1 MRKVKKLLGLLL
13 AAVMVLAM
21 GVPTFAASGGYS
33 IKINDESSEHTY
45 VAYQVFRGT
54 VSVSDN
60 GQTLS
65 NVEWGDGVNGEALL
79 AALKGP
85 EGTLTAYQTCTS
97 AAEVAKVLEGYDDDS
112 QAIKEFSDIVGQ
124 HLSET
129 TSGTLSAYD
138 EASKSYTI
146 SGLAAGYY
154 FIKDADTVA
163 ETDAYTDFILKL
175 TNDETITRKADVPSV
190 EKKVQEDDKDITY
203 GEEDDNYGEGYND
216 VADWNIGDPVPF
228 KLIGT
233 LPTNFAD
240 YDTYQYIFHDT
251 LSTGLSLNQ
260 DTIHVY
266 MASDKAGTKDKKELH
281 GYTVNVPGTEEEN
294 QCSFEVAFADLTNSE
309 TVGEEVTANKYIIV
323 EYTATLN
330 KDAEIGLPG
339 NPNRVYLEFSNNPN
353 SGGEGDTGKTPEDKV
368 IVFTYELDATKV
380 DGEHTDTKLKDAEFV
395 LYKEVDG
402 VKQYAQVAQED
413 QIDQETQE
421 ITIKKGTIIGWD
433 PAVSESENSIT
444 YPENSTL
451 KSDENGLFKVIG
463 LDDGTYW
470 LKETKAP
477 DGYNLITDPIM
488 IVITANTENDQHW
501 EATEEPDN
509 ALVGLHIDVT
519 AGGKETSGT
528 GVIDTGVVSTDVEN
542 NQGAE
547 LPETGGMGTTIFYVL
562 GAILVLG
569 AGGLLIARR
578 RTDSEK

>member
-21 GVPTFAASGGYS
+21 GVPTFAASGDYT
-33 IKINDESSEHTY
+33 ITINEASAGHTY
-45 VAYQVFRGT
+45 EAYQVFAGDL
-54 VSVSDN
+54 SKN
-60 GQTLS
+60 EATLS
-65 NVEWGDGVNGEALL
+65 NVTWGDGVDGTAILT
-79 AALKGP
+79 ALKGT
-85 EGTLTAYQTCTS
+85 EEETTAYEKCTT
-97 AAEVAKVLEGYDDDS
+97 AAGVAKVLEGYKDEP
-112 QAIKEFSDIVGQ
+112 QAMKDFADIVGQ
-124 HLSET
+124 HLTKT
-129 TSGTLSAYD
+129 TSGTCSEYNR
-138 EASKSYTI
+138 EEQSYTI

-154 FIKDADTVA
+154 LVKDKDGSVPG
-163 ETDAYTDFILKL
+163 TDAYTDFILKVVQN
-175 TNDETITRKADVPSV
+175 TTVTPKSGVPTV
-190 EKKVQEDDKDITY
+190 EKKVQEDDKYNQDGGY
-203 GEEDDNYGEGYND
+203 GNGYND

-368 IVFTYELDATKV
+368 IVFTYELDVTKV
-380 DGEHTDTKLKDAEFV
+380 DGQDADTKLKDAEFK
-395 LYKEVDG
+395 LYDANGKYVIVDADG
-402 VKQYAQVAQED
+402 KV
-413 QIDQETQE
+413 T
-421 ITIKKGTIIGWD
+421 GWAD
-433 PAVSESENSIT
+433 NEAGG
-444 YPENSTL
+444 STL
-451 KSDENGLFKVIG
+451 KSDKNGLFKVIG

-477 DGYNLITDPIM
+477 DGYNLITNPIK
-488 IVITANTENDQHW
+488 IEIKATTVNDQDW
-501 EATEEPDN
+501 TAMEGPAD
-509 ALVGLHIDVT
+509 ALKVLEIKVTVGST
-519 AGGKETSGT
+519 TTSGN
-528 GVIDTGVVSTDVEN
+528 GDTESGIVATDIQN
-542 NQGAE
+542 NKGAE

>member
-1 MRKVKKLLGLLL
+1 MKKLLGLLL

-21 GVPTFAASGGYS
+21 GVPTFAASGSYTLTISGAS
-33 IKINDESSEHTY
+33 DGHTY
-45 VAYQVFRGT
+45 EAYQIFAGDL
-54 VSVSDN
+54 SEN
-60 GQTLS
+60 EQTLS
-65 NVEWGDGVNGEALL
+65 NVKWGDGVNGEALL
-79 AALKGP
+79 AALKGTEEEP
-85 EGTLTAYQTCTS
+85 TAYQTCMT
-97 AAEVAKVLEGYDDDS
+97 AADVAKVLESYENNS
-112 QAIKEFSDIVGQ
+112 SEMKAFADIAGQ
-124 HLSET
+124 HLTKT
-129 TSGTLSAYD
+129 TSGTASAYNED
-138 EASKSYTI
+138 SKSYTI

-154 FIKDADTVA
+154 LVKDKDDSVPG
-163 ETDAYTDFILKL
+163 TDAYTDFILKVVQN
-175 TNDETITRKADVPSV
+175 TTVTPKSDVPTV
-190 EKKVQEDDKDITY
+190 EKKVQEDDKYNQDGGY
-203 GEEDDNYGEGYND
+203 GNGYND
-216 VADWNIGDPVPF
+216 VADWNIGDAVPF

-251 LSTGLSLNQ
+251 LSAGLSLNQ

-380 DGEHTDTKLKDAEFV
+380 EGGDGENAGKKLKDAEFK
-395 LYKEVDG
+395 LYDANGKYVIVDDEG
-402 VKQYAQVAQED
+402 KV
-413 QIDQETQE
+413 T
-421 ITIKKGTIIGWD
+421 GWAD
-433 PAVSESENSIT
+433 NEEGG
-444 YPENSTL
+444 STL
-451 KSDENGLFKVIG
+451 KSGEDGLFKVIG
-463 LDDGTYW
+463 LDDGTYY

-477 DGYNLITDPIM
+477 DGYNMITDPIK
-488 IVITANTENDQHW
+488 IEIKATTVNDQEW
-501 EATEEPDN
+501 TAMEGPSD
-509 ALVGLHIDVT
+509 ALTALEIKVTVGST
-519 AGGKETSGT
+519 TTSGT
-528 GVIDTGVVSTDVEN
+528 GDTESGIVATDIEN
-542 NQGAE
+542 NKGAE